1 MPMVN
6 GKKFAYTAK
15 GKKMAKAEEKKM
27 AKKMPVPSA
36 KKLKKTKTGGR
47 KKGMR

>member
-27 AKKMPVPSA
+27 DMKKAAPKMKKAAMKKKM
-36 KKLKKTKTGGR
+36 K
-47 KKGMR
+47 

>member
-15 GKKMAKAEEKKM
+15 GKMMAKMEEKKM
-27 AKKMPVPSA
+27 AKKAPV
-36 KKLKKTKTGGR
+36 KKAVMKKTAKR
-47 KKGMR
+47 MKKK

>member
-27 AKKMPVPSA
+27 MMKKAAMKKKAVAKKKM
-36 KKLKKTKTGGR
+36 K
-47 KKGMR
+47 